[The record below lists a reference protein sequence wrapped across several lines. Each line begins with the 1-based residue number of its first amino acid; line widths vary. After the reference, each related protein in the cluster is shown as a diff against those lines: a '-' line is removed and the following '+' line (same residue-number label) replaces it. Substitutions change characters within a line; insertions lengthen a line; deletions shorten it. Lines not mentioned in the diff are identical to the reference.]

1 MNLAF
6 PHMQGDHQLA
16 NASVAIQAATLLKNI
31 LPIDA
36 AAIREGLLTAA
47 RLGRFQ
53 VLPSRP
59 LVVLDVAHN
68 VASVTSLVGELKR
81 APFAGKTRVIFGVMA
96 DKQYVEMMSLLASV
110 ADQLFVW
117 GLEGDRSADPDV
129 VVSRATMRIARDKVI
144 AWSSV
149 YKAMDK
155 LLEVSESNYRIV
167 ICGSF
172 LTVSAALNHPF
183 VASLVHNRI

>member
-1 MNLAF
+1 MC
-6 PHMQGDHQLA
+6 
-16 NASVAIQAATLLKNI
+16 
-31 LPIDA
+31 
-36 AAIREGLLTAA
+36 
-47 RLGRFQ
+47 
-53 VLPSRP
+53 
-59 LVVLDVAHN
+59 
-68 VASVTSLVGELKR
+68 
-81 APFAGKTRVIFGVMA
+81 
-96 DKQYVEMMSLLASV
+96 
-110 ADQLFVW
+110 

-129 VVSRATMRIARDKVI
+129 VVSRATMRLARDKVI

-155 LLEVSESNYRIV
+155 LLEVSESNDRIV

>member
-6 PHMQGDHQLA
+6 PHMQGDHQLV
-16 NASVAIQAATLLKNI
+16 NASVAIQAATLLKNM

-96 DKQYVEMMSLLASV
+96 DKQYVEMISLLASV
-110 ADQLFVW
+110 ADQLFVC

-129 VVSRATMRIARDKVI
+129 VVSRATMRLARDKVI

-155 LLEVSESNYRIV
+155 LLEVSESNDRIV